1 MVNKDFTLHYPGL
14 NVNKYGLVGIGDS
27 RFNNSET
34 GYHLSVSGNTVVKG
48 VLALG
53 SNIDSAT
60 ADTIS
65 FQATDDGRLQ
75 GKDSSSNGFK
85 M

>member
-1 MVNKDFTLHYPGL
+1 MV
-14 NVNKYGLVGIGDS
+14 LVIVDLIIVKP
-27 RFNNSET
+27 

-75 GKDSSSNGFK
+75 GKDGSSNGFK
-85 M
+85 NVM